1 MLKRT
6 VEALLERGAIVR
18 NLENLGERALPYKIS
33 KHKERH
39 KRGGYVVTPFPSPLP
54 VLLLKMHISNKPGV
68 FLGLFWGS
76 GGTWEGWELLRGV
89 CVSCL
94 ECFVCFVLSCVS
106 FALIF
111 SRVFVALQ
119 NFPQRKQCCYFF

>member
-39 KRGGYVVTPFPSPLP
+39 KRGGYVVTPFLSPLP

-68 FLGLFWGS
+68 FLGLFLGFRWDL
-76 GGTWEGWELLRGV
+76 GGLGAVEGCV
-89 CVSCL
+89 CVLLGVFCVFCSELCQFCVDFQSCFCSL
-94 ECFVCFVLSCVS
+94 AELSS
-106 FALIF
+106 T
-111 SRVFVALQ
+111 
-119 NFPQRKQCCYFF
+119 